1 MNFQKQHFTKKEMAI
16 LLTETSE
23 VKNVLENMYK
33 FLWRHKEYIN
43 RLNVF
48 PVPDGD
54 TGLNMTL
61 TIQGALAN
69 LPDYSDGSISPGEFF
84 KVFANEMLLN
94 SRGCSGVILSLY
106 GQGVSQILVNNDFS
120 KASVYKALDR
130 GYKNAWEG
138 TENPREGTILTL
150 MFELK
155 EKYGEL
161 MEEEEDPGLIIVKC
175 IPHLRDVLKKTP
187 EMLPELKQA
196 GVVDAGGAGFIII
209 LEGIEREIGYK
220 QSNSNVVPVSIIL
233 NTTKT
238 IRKLIQRGSSSIKY
252 SHLRALFTHVGT
264 ERINNVKLRNIINDF
279 QHLSVNI
286 LKRSKKELSKKA
298 ILEDLKEVET
308 SWNPTIKYRYCTE
321 FVLQS
326 SKKISKDKM
335 KQLIGDYGDS
345 LIILSSNG
353 TYKVHIHTNKPD
365 SVFSD
370 VSRYGELAFTKV
382 DDMKKQHRNFISHDT
397 IEYVKESSVFCIVSG
412 KGFKK
417 ILGDLGAD
425 DILCYGREKP
435 SVEQLVKAINQLK
448 TKNII
453 AAPDDKDILM
463 SLKYA
468 VSLSKSNVHII
479 ESQSVVSLI
488 SMLLGAS
495 NDMNINNM
503 SFTNKLNDIRYCGIS
518 RAIRKT
524 GTEDDLIVKKG
535 DFFTTYEGK
544 IIHSGKELTELVF
557 KSIESLALND
567 KLVTFYKGLPAKKD
581 HVLLPELVEE
591 FPDLEFEEYYGGQ
604 YQFHYYI
611 TFE

>member
-1 MNFQKQHFTKKEMAI
+1 MAI
-16 LLTETSE
+16 VLNETSE

-69 LPDYSDGSISPGEFF
+69 LPDYTDGSISPGEFF

-106 GQGVSQILVNNDFS
+106 GQGISQILVNNDFS
-120 KASVYKALDR
+120 KANVYKALER
-130 GYKNAWEG
+130 AYKNAWEG

-150 MFELK
+150 MNELK
-155 EKYGEL
+155 EKYAEL
-161 MEEEEDPGLIIVKC
+161 MEEEDDPGLIIVKC
-175 IPHLRDVLKKTP
+175 IPHLRKVLKKTP

-209 LEGIEREIGYK
+209 LEGIEREISYK
-220 QSNSNVVPVSIIL
+220 QSNSNVVPVSILL

-252 SHLRALFTHVGT
+252 SQLGALFTHVGT

-279 QHLSVNI
+279 QLLSVNI
-286 LKRSKKELSKKA
+286 LNRSKKESSKKA
-298 ILEDLKEVET
+298 ILEDLKEVEA
-308 SWNPTIKYRYCTE
+308 SWNPSIKYRYCTE

-326 SKKISKDKM
+326 SKKISKDEM

-345 LIILSSNG
+345 LIIINSNG
-353 TYKVHIHTNKPD
+353 TFKVHIHTNKPD

-370 VSRYGELAFTKV
+370 ASRYGELAFTKV

-397 IEYVKESSVFCIVSG
+397 IEYVRESSVFCIVSG
-412 KGFKK
+412 EGFKK
-417 ILGDLGAD
+417 ILEDLGAD
-425 DILCYGREKP
+425 DILCYGRGKP
-435 SVEQLVKAINQLK
+435 SVEQLVKAIDQLK

-468 VSLSKSNVHII
+468 ASLSKSNVHIV
-479 ESQSVVSLI
+479 ESQSVISLI

-524 GTEDDLIVKKG
+524 AAEDDLIVKKG
-535 DFFTTYEGK
+535 DFFTMYEGK
-544 IIHSGKELTELVF
+544 ITHSGKVLTELLF
-557 KSIESLALND
+557 KSIESLALHD
-567 KLVTFYKGLPAKKD
+567 KLVTLYKGLPAKRYQN
-581 HVLLPELVEE
+581 LLPELAEE

-604 YQFHYYI
+604 YQFHYYM

>member
-1 MNFQKQHFTKKEMAI
+1 M
-16 LLTETSE
+16 TSALNDTAV
-23 VKNVLENMYK
+23 VKNVLENIYR

-61 TIQGALAN
+61 TMQGALAT
-69 LPDYSDGSISPGEFF
+69 LPDYSDSSITPGEFF
-84 KVFANEMLLN
+84 KVFADKMLLN

-106 GQGVSQILVNNDFS
+106 AQGLSQILVINDFS
-120 KASVYKALDR
+120 KVSVYKALER
-130 GYKNAWEG
+130 GSKNAWEG

-150 MFELK
+150 MSELK

-161 MEEEEDPGLIIVKC
+161 MEEEEDPGVIIVKC
-175 IPHLRDVLKKTP
+175 IPHLRNVLKRTP

-196 GVVDAGGAGFIII
+196 GVVDSGGAGFVIL
-209 LEGIEREIGYK
+209 LEGIEREISF
-220 QSNSNVVPVSIIL
+220 QHSSSNGMPASILL
-233 NTTKT
+233 NITKT
-238 IRKLIQRGSSSIKY
+238 IRKLISRSSSNLKY
-252 SHLRALFTHVGT
+252 SQLGAIIAHLGT
-264 ERINNVKLRNIINDF
+264 DGINNIKLRNIITNF
-279 QHLSVNI
+279 QLHSGNI
-286 LKRSKKELSKKA
+286 LNRSKKEASKEA
-298 ILEDLKEVET
+298 ILLDLKEVEA
-308 SWNPTIKYRYCTE
+308 SWNPTIKHRYCTE

-326 SKKISKDKM
+326 DKKISKDEM
-335 KQLIGDYGDS
+335 KQLIGGYGDS
-345 LIILSSNG
+345 LIIIQSNG

-365 SVFSD
+365 SVLGD

-397 IEYVKESSVFCIVSG
+397 IEYVKERSIFCIVSG
-412 KGFKK
+412 EGFKR
-417 ILGDLGAD
+417 ILEDLGAD
-425 DILCYGREKP
+425 DIFCYGSKKP
-435 SVEQLVKAINQLK
+435 SVEQLVKTINQLK

-468 VSLSKSNVHII
+468 ASLSKSNVHIV
-479 ESQSVVSLI
+479 ESQSVISLI

-524 GTEDDLIVKKG
+524 ATENNLPVKKG
-535 DFFTTYEGK
+535 DFFTMYEGK
-544 IIHSGKELTELVF
+544 IIHSEKVLTELLL
-557 KSIESLALND
+557 KSIKSLALHD
-567 KLVTFYKGLPAKKD
+567 KLVTLYKGLPAKRD
-581 HVLLPELVEE
+581 QNLLPELVKE